1 MYAHSENA
9 SGEKHSLKQHLEEV
23 ARLASVFADKF
34 QAGPWGCLA
43 GLLHDVG
50 KFQPAFQEY
59 LIAQAKGQAHPLVP
73 HAPWAAAMGYALL
86 KGKTIWWQEVVLPV
100 AGHHAGLDEPGT
112 LTARL
117 VEYIDKDRNLLKS
130 LQKFI
135 IPLLKDTCAL
145 TALKPESFLQD
156 WRRELRLRMIFSALV
171 DADYLDTEN
180 HFHPE
185 RKALRTA
192 GPGLEALWHCFASTY
207 KERFGN
213 TPPSLVNQVRREV
226 YEFCLDAA
234 AGSPGVYRLTVPTGG
249 GKTLSGLAFAL
260 QHALR
265 NGLQRIIIAIP
276 YTSIIDQT
284 AKEYRDFLGEEAVL
298 EHHSQVEVPEKKI
311 VAEGQDFLSV
321 HLRLAAENWDFPVI
335 VTTTVQL
342 FESLFSNKPGR
353 CRKLHNLAQSVI
365 LLDEVQTLP
374 PELLRPTVDVLRTL
388 VDDYGVT
395 VVLSTATQPM
405 WEDSPYLKEFQIN
418 VPELV
423 PSYPRHFE
431 ALQRVNYEIR
441 PAPLGFADLAR
452 ELEEQP
458 QVMVVL
464 NTRQDA
470 LRLFQALGQS
480 QDHYHLST
488 LLCGAHRKDILAE
501 VKERLKAKEPV
512 RLISTQVVE
521 AGVDLDFPIV
531 YRAIGPLDRIVQAAG
546 RCNREGKLAEK
557 GKVVIVELAEGKA
570 PGGPYQEGLVKAR
583 RLLQLNPVEALH
595 TPQLYQEYFQSLFHD
610 LNLDKEGIQVLRKDL
625 NYPQVAE
632 KYKLIPKATSPVV
645 VNYGEA
651 ERRLKEWQ
659 AHPSREAWRRLQS
672 YLVTLYDWEV
682 QKFRED
688 GWVEEI
694 TPGIF
699 QWKGG
704 YDERLG
710 LVGAYHDPSDL
721 VI

>member
-1 MYAHSENA
+1 M
-9 SGEKHSLKQHLEEV
+9 
-23 ARLASVFADKF
+23 
-34 QAGPWGCLA
+34 
-43 GLLHDVG
+43 
-50 KFQPAFQEY
+50 
-59 LIAQAKGQAHPLVP
+59 
-73 HAPWAAAMGYALL
+73 
-86 KGKTIWWQEVVLPV
+86 PV
-100 AGHHAGLDEPGT
+100 AGHHAGLEEPGT
-112 LTARL
+112 LSARL
-117 VEYIDKDRNLLKS
+117 VEYINKDRDLLNS

-135 IPLLKDTCAL
+135 IPLLKNTCEL
-145 TALKPESFLQD
+145 TNLNQQSSHDSRQ
-156 WRRELRLRMIFSALV
+156 ELRIRMIFSALV

-180 HFHPE
+180 HFEPE
-185 RKALRTA
+185 RRALRAGEPNLKALWRR
-192 GPGLEALWHCFASTY
+192 FDDKY

-213 TPPSLVNQVRREV
+213 VRPSLVNRVRGEV
-226 YEFCLDAA
+226 YKSCLDAA
-234 AGSPGVYRLTVPTGG
+234 AGPPGMYRLTVPTGG

-260 QHALR
+260 QHALQ
-265 NGLQRIIIAIP
+265 NGLRRIITAIP

-284 AKEYRDFLGEEAVL
+284 AKEYRDLLGEEAVL
-298 EHHSQVEVPEKKI
+298 EHHSQVGVQGGKDL
-311 VAEGQDFLSV
+311 AEGQDLLSV
-321 HLRLAAENWDFPVI
+321 RLRLAAENWDFPVI

-395 VVLSTATQPM
+395 VVLSTATQPV
-405 WEDSPYLKEFQIN
+405 WENSPYLKEFQVA
-418 VPELV
+418 VPEIV
-423 PSYPRHFE
+423 KGYPRHFE
-431 ALQRVNYEIR
+431 DLRRVDYEMR
-441 PAPLGFADLAR
+441 PAPLSFADLAR
-452 ELEEQP
+452 EIQDQT

-464 NTRQDA
+464 NTRKDA
-470 LRLFQALGQS
+470 IRLFQELGKS
-480 QDHYHLST
+480 KDHYHLST
-488 LLCGAHRKDILAE
+488 LLCGAHRKDILEE
-501 VKERLKAKEPV
+501 VKKRLKSQQPV

-557 GKVVIVELAEGKA
+557 GKVVIVDLAEGKA

-583 RLLQLNPVEALH
+583 RLLQLNSVEALH

-651 ERRLKEWQ
+651 EKRLKEWQ
-659 AHPSREAWRRLQS
+659 AHPSREAWRRLQP
-672 YLVTLYDWEV
+672 YLVNLYDWEV
-682 QKFRED
+682 QKLRED
-688 GWVEEI
+688 GWVVEI
-694 TPGIF
+694 MPGIF
-699 QWKGG
+699 QWKGC

-710 LVGAYHDPSDL
+710 LVGAYYDPSDL